1 MAVTITTQTIGTTN
15 RIVRDTAA
23 TNTAVLNITGTTG
36 KVYFVHIDNSANSN
50 SLYLKLWDALA
61 VTVGTTVP
69 DYVLRVNPSSVK
81 QYAFTAGLNFTA
93 GVSYA
98 VVDSGGTA
106 GTTAPGTPISIWMIT
121 N

>member
-1 MAVTITTQTIGTTN
+1 M
-15 RIVRDTAA
+15 
-23 TNTAVLNITGTTG
+23 
-36 KVYFVHIDNSANSN
+36 YFVHIDNSANSN
-50 SLYLKLWDALA
+50 SLYLKLWDATA

-81 QYAFTAGLNFTA
+81 QYLFTAGLNFTA
-93 GVSYA
+93 AISYA

-106 GTTAPGTPISIWMIT
+106 GTTAPGTPISLWMIT